1 MTEQNN
7 AAPAAPAEMSDD
19 AIIASILSGGEAEPA
34 APVAATQNQPAEA
47 AQAAEQGEPSAE
59 SGEAI
64 DLTPLKLLGV
74 PKSVLEKLDAS
85 ELREWSSQTHE
96 RESKRSTDLQKL
108 SEERKLALAELAS
121 LKKPETTT
129 KAAEPKAP
137 TAAETEFEAQLK
149 SIADELKEF
158 GLPSGEKLAQVVK
171 AMKSA
176 TSAQVEGLQAVNQR
190 LASEVGEFFIDQ
202 ARAKLEAQYPQL
214 SDEATFKAVRAEAD
228 ALFETGRFNDMPYRQ
243 AVSKALDSAAKLVL
257 FDDIVKART
266 EQIQS
271 QHRER
276 LSSQPTAP
284 SRQAAPVPMS
294 EADREMAIANLLIAG
309 KTDEATRLARS

>member
-34 APVAATQNQPAEA
+34 APVAATNQPAEA

-96 RESKRSTDLQKL
+96 RESKRSTHLQKL

-294 EADREMAIANLLIAG
+294 EEDREMASAKLLLAG
-309 KTDEATRLARS
+309 NTDEATRLARS